1 MQENKLHYNQERLLA
16 HLAQFNLLGY
26 EDCLELLRTPG
37 QTERMDL
44 SYAFRP
50 LTKNGYVSK
59 NKDGC
64 VSILAKGRALLPEIT
79 PLISAGGGE
88 QERKRVMQVSR
99 MAMWMA
105 ECGFFAGQKPSSMS
119 IVFIP
124 SARWRGIAPGILSTS
139 RFVGMLVG
147 SGQRLAVYDIGDG
160 RLDWQTRA
168 ENSLFYTKYGKAE
181 TQATGMLL
189 VCQEEKRVEVAQNI
203 IRQTMWHRKQ
213 LLKEH
218 CAERNRPT
226 RWSRSPIRLRTQ
238 YKHVY
243 LTTRSQMERSI
254 IHIYREKCAIQIQRE
269 EAGIEKHVCLPD
281 EADVELWPWRL
292 FFNAATDLLKY
303 VRFFAAVKDDIY
315 MWENAERFQ
324 GFKGEVQ
331 YELYFR
337 AEDDAIAHMYPDVNE
352 AEGAFFHVCQ
362 R

>member
-1 MQENKLHYNQERLLA
+1 MQEVKLHYNQVQLLA
-16 HLAQFNLLGY
+16 HLAQFNLLSY
-26 EDCLELLRTPG
+26 EDCLELLKTSD
-37 QTERMDL
+37 QTDRRSL
-44 SYAFRP
+44 SYVFRP

-64 VSILAKGRALLPEIT
+64 VSILAKGRALFPEIT

-105 ECGFFAGQKPSSMS
+105 ECGFFAGQEPSSMS

-160 RLDWQTRA
+160 RMDWQTRA

-189 VCQEEKRVEVAQNI
+189 VCQDEKRVEVAQNI

-238 YKHVY
+238 YQHVY
-243 LTTRSQMERSI
+243 LMARSQIERSVI
-254 IHIYREKCAIQIQRE
+254 RIYREKCAIQIQRE
-269 EAGIEKHVCLPD
+269 EAGIEKYISISGG
-281 EADVELWPWRL
+281 ADVELWPRRL
-292 FFNAATDLLKY
+292 YFNAATDLLKY
-303 VRFFAAVKDDIY
+303 VQFFAAVKDDIHMREDFEHY
-315 MWENAERFQ
+315 
-324 GFKGEVQ
+324 KGEVQ
-331 YELYFR
+331 YELYAR

-352 AEGAFFHVCQ
+352 REGAVFHVC
-362 R
+362 RC

>member
-1 MQENKLHYNQERLLA
+1 MKEIKLHYHQLQLLA
-16 HLAQFNLLGY
+16 HLAQFNLLSY
-26 EDCLELLRTPG
+26 EDCLELLKTPG
-37 QTERMDL
+37 QAERRDL

-59 NKDGC
+59 SKDGC
-64 VSILAKGRALLPEIT
+64 VSILAKGRALFPEIT

-105 ECGFFAGQKPSSMS
+105 ECGFFAGQEPSRLS

-160 RLDWQTRA
+160 RMDWQTRA
-168 ENSLFYTKYGKAE
+168 ESSLFYTKYGKSE

-213 LLKEH
+213 LLKER

-226 RWSRSPIRLRTQ
+226 RWSRSPIRLRAQ
-238 YKHVY
+238 YKHAY
-243 LTTRSQMERSI
+243 LTTRSQIGQSL
-254 IHIYREKCAIQIQRE
+254 IHIMEDRNRVWNSRK
-269 EAGIEKHVCLPD
+269 EARIEKYVSIPA
-281 EADVELWPWRL
+281 EADVELWPRRL

-315 MWENAERFQ
+315 MRENAERFQ
-324 GFKGEVQ
+324 GFTGDVR
-331 YELYFR
+331 YELRFR
-337 AEDDAIAHMYPDVNE
+337 AEDDAIAHMYSDVNE
-352 AEGAFFHVCQ
+352 AEGAVFHVY
-362 R
+362 RR

>member
-1 MQENKLHYNQERLLA
+1 MQEIKLHHNQVQLLA
-16 HLAQFNLLGY
+16 HLAQFNLLSY
-26 EDCLELLRTPG
+26 KDCLELLKTSG
-37 QTERMDL
+37 QTDRRSL

-64 VSILAKGRALLPEIT
+64 VSILAKGRALLPEIA

-105 ECGFFAGQKPSSMS
+105 EQRFFAGQETPSMG
-119 IVFIP
+119 IMFIP

-147 SGQRLAVYDIGDG
+147 CRQRLAVYDIGDG
-160 RLDWQTRA
+160 RMDWQTRA
-168 ENSLFYTKYGKAE
+168 ESSLFYTKYGTSE
-181 TQATGMLL
+181 TQATGMLM

-203 IRQTMWHRKQ
+203 IRQTMRHRKQ
-213 LLKEH
+213 LLKER

-238 YKHVY
+238 YKRVY
-243 LTTRSQMERSI
+243 LTTRSQIEQSVIRI
-254 IHIYREKCAIQIQRE
+254 LKEKCDIQDRRE
-269 EAGIEKHVCLPD
+269 EAGIEKYISLPD
-281 EADVELWPWRL
+281 EADVELWPRRL
-292 FFNAATDLLKY
+292 FFNGATDLLKY
-303 VRFFAAVKDDIY
+303 VRFFAAVKEDIY
-315 MWENAERFQ
+315 MRENSEHY
-324 GFKGEVQ
+324 KGEIQ
-331 YELYFR
+331 YELYAR

-352 AEGAFFHVCQ
+352 AEGAAFYVY
-362 R
+362 